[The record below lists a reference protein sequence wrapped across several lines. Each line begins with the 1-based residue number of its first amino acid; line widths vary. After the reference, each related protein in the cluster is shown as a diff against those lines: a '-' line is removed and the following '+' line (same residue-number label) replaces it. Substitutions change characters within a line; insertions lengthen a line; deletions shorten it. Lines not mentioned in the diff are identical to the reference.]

1 MSDYWKACYR
11 RYKGDDQFHLIIL
24 EGRLSIMTKKVKSY
38 FVRFIA
44 CILVISLF
52 MPIGAHAATGETI
65 SPYAS
70 AYLASYTAY
79 ICAMGDGDLEIWFEV
94 LGTGTWADIGVL
106 TVFLYE
112 STDNSN
118 FYWVK
123 SFSFTDYP
131 NMLWH
136 NNYIC
141 MDHVDYEGV
150 PGRYYK
156 AYIEIW
162 AGPEDGGDVRYIW
175 TPVELCT

>member
-1 MSDYWKACYR
+1 MERKKSGFLLK
-11 RYKGDDQFHLIIL
+11 LIVIIL
-24 EGRLSIMTKKVKSY
+24 AV
-38 FVRFIA
+38 
-44 CILVISLF
+44 SLCA
-52 MPIGAHAATGETI
+52 PIGARAAIPETVQ
-65 SPYAS
+65 PLAS
-70 AYLASYTAY
+70 AYLATYNAY
-79 ICAMGDGDLEIWFEV
+79 ICAMGDGDLEIWFDV
-94 LGTGTWADIGVL
+94 TGTNYWADIGVL

-112 STDNSN
+112 STDNAN

-136 NNYIC
+136 NTYIC